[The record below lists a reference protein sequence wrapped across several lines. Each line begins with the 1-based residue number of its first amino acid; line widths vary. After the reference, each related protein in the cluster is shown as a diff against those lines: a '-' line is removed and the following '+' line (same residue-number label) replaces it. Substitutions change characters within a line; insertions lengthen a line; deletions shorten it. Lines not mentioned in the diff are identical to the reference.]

1 MFTTAS
7 ASTRAPV
14 ASQATRQGLRS
25 PVKRGATLPPKI
37 GSALAAIN
45 IDPRFRDLSLT
56 ARNVLMFIVQVTDVR
71 DPLKPSWAHKETMA
85 EYLRIGEATVY
96 RMLNVLINHDF
107 IERLEQERKGRN
119 GRFAV
124 ARIRLTPTCCEALG
138 LIQTSSSKTKKRND
152 NIDSISDGHGI
163 NAEDNV
169 VISETVCMAV
179 TGAECSA
186 KPRATLDAR
195 LTDPASPASK
205 MIDGHI
211 DILPTADQQ
220 TQSTKQS
227 RPARWQRPQ
236 PGQAF
241 LRVPREF
248 FWLIEEDRLTAP
260 QVCKLM
266 REFSTRG
273 QRLSDAV
280 SVLAARLRQLPKT
293 KTFAYLAALAKSPTD
308 FKWRRTE
315 QARAVQAEHKQEAV
329 RETTASLQ
337 GMAGKYLFSTKQT
350 HLFLLRGG
358 HAEAWW
364 LDNGVL
370 RRGSQPVNAD
380 FVEAYSSGRLSLIS
394 SDRGAEIL
402 ALWGKLN

>member
-14 ASQATRQGLRS
+14 SNQAARQGLRS
-25 PVKRGATLPPKI
+25 PVKRGAIIPPKI

-45 IDPRFRDLSLT
+45 MDPRFRDLSLT
-56 ARNVLMFIVQVTDVR
+56 ARNVLMFLVQVTDVK

-96 RMLNVLINHDF
+96 RILNVLINQNF
-107 IERLEQERKGRN
+107 IERLQQERKGRN

-124 ARIRLTPTCCEALG
+124 ARIRLTPACCEALG
-138 LIQTSSSKTKKRND
+138 LISASSSRMKKRND
-152 NIDSISDGHGI
+152 NIDSMYDERSFVGEENI
-163 NAEDNV
+163 
-169 VISETVCMAV
+169 VISSAVCV
-179 TGAECSA
+179 PVSVPGCVA
-186 KPRATLDAR
+186 KPGA
-195 LTDPASPASK
+195 PADEHLADTAAPASK

-220 TQSTKQS
+220 TQSAKQS
-227 RPARWQRPQ
+227 RPARWQRPE

-248 FWLIEEDRLTAP
+248 FWLIEENRLTAP

-273 QRLSDAV
+273 QRLGDAV
-280 SVLAARLRQLPKT
+280 GVLADRLRQLPKA
-293 KTFAYLAALAKSPTD
+293 KTFAYLAALAKGQTD
-308 FKWRRTE
+308 FKWRRKE
-315 QARAVQAEHKQEAV
+315 QERAVQAERKQEAV
-329 RETTASLQ
+329 RETVASLQ
-337 GMAGKYLFSTKQT
+337 DMAGKYLFSTKQT

-364 LDNGVL
+364 IEGGVL

-380 FVEAYSSGRLSLIS
+380 FVEAYSSGRLSLVS
-394 SDRGAEIL
+394 SERGAEIL
-402 ALWGKLN
+402 AGWGKLN